1 MNLNYQT
8 SKDYEKLFELIKTQ
22 KIIAILKSKSG
33 LKEIC
38 WSKDNNK
45 DDIAFYSRGI
55 IFIHVI
61 IFGHETEDELK
72 KEFIKQCEEAELEY
86 LPPIEV

>member
-1 MNLNYQT
+1 MNINYQT
-8 SKDYEKLFELIKTQ
+8 SKDYEKLYEFIKTQ

-38 WSKDNNK
+38 WSKGNNK

>member
-1 MNLNYQT
+1 MNMNYQT

-22 KIIAILKSKSG
+22 KIIAILKSKSR

-38 WSKDNNK
+38 WSNYPNK
-45 DDIAFYSRGI
+45 NDIAFYSRGI